1 MPSIKTI
8 KGLLKKLDFPED
20 FNNEQTAICILAMM
34 DTKPREGLLNHC
46 KCLRDGARIH
56 DIIAFA
62 KRDLRK
68 KYAENTRESIR
79 KGSMHRLVN
88 HGLAIVN
95 PDNPGR
101 ATNSGDTNY
110 ILTPE
115 FLNILEHIGSS
126 DLPAIVDS
134 WRENHK
140 SVLSKRKK
148 IDSSHQIEIVLPDG
162 DKISLSPGKH
172 NALEKEI
179 IESFV
184 AYHIPDPSFLYIGD
198 ARNKMLYSNAGLL
211 KALGIELNV
220 HNKLPD
226 IIVYSTGHNTIFA
239 IEYVTSVGPV
249 EEKRKTEIEAIFKH
263 TGKPVKC
270 ITAFLNMAAFGK
282 FSRVLAWGT
291 FAWIA
296 EEPEHLIR
304 FNGPYH

>member
-1 MPSIKTI
+1 MPSIKTMN
-8 KGLLKKLDFPED
+8 GLLKKLDFPED

-34 DTKPREGLLNHC
+34 DTKPREGLLSHC

-62 KRDLRK
+62 KRDLK
-68 KYAENTRESIR
+68 IKYAENTRESIR

-95 PDNPGR
+95 SDNPER

-115 FLNILEHIGSS
+115 FLTILDHIGSS
-126 DLPAIVDS
+126 DLTPIITD
-134 WRENHK
+134 WREKHK

-148 IDSSHQIEIVLPDG
+148 IDSAHQIEIVLPDG
-162 DKISLSPGKH
+162 NKILLSPGEH

-179 IESFV
+179 IESFIT
-184 AYHIPDPSFLYIGD
+184 YHIPDPSFLYIGD
-198 ARNKMLYSNAGLL
+198 ARNKMLYSNEELL
-211 KALGIELNV
+211 RTLDIELNV
-220 HNKLPD
+220 HNNLPD
-226 IIVYSTGHNTIFA
+226 IIVYSQEHNTIFA
-239 IEYVTSVGPV
+239 IESVTSVGPV
-249 EEKRKTEIEAIFKH
+249 EEKRKTEIEAIFEH
-263 TGKPVKC
+263 SGKPVKC
-270 ITAFLNMAAFGK
+270 ITAFLDRGTFGK

>member
-1 MPSIKTI
+1 MSSIKAI
-8 KGLLKKLDFPED
+8 NSLLKKLDFPED
-20 FNNEQTAICILAMM
+20 FNNEQTAICLLAMM

-62 KRDLRK
+62 KSDLRK

-79 KGSMHRLVN
+79 KRSMQRLVN

-95 PDNPGR
+95 PDDPER
-101 ATNSGDTNY
+101 TTNSGDTNY

-115 FLNILEHIGSS
+115 FLYILEHIGSS
-126 DLPAIVDS
+126 DLPSVIDG
-134 WRENHK
+134 WRKKHK

-148 IDSSHQIEIVLPDG
+148 IDSSHRIEIILPDRS
-162 DKISLSPGKH
+162 KISLSPGEH

-184 AYHIPDPSFLYIGD
+184 AHHIPGPSFLYIGD
-198 ARNKMLYSNAGLL
+198 ARNKMLYSNEGLL
-211 KALGIELNV
+211 KTLGIELNV

-226 IIVYSTGHNTIFA
+226 IIVYSMKLETIFA
-239 IEYVTSVGPV
+239 IEAVTSVCPV
-249 EEKRKTEIEAIFKH
+249 EEKRKTEIEAIFEH
-263 TGKPVKC
+263 IGKPVKC
-270 ITAFLNMAAFGK
+270 VTAFLDRGAFGK
-282 FSRVLAWGT
+282 YSRVLAWGT

-296 EEPEHLIR
+296 VEPEHLIR

>member
-1 MPSIKTI
+1 MLSIKTI
-8 KGLLKKLDFPED
+8 NGLLKKLDFPED
-20 FNNEQTAICILAMM
+20 FNNEQTAICILAMV

-46 KCLRDGARIH
+46 KRLRDGARIH

-62 KRDLRK
+62 KRDRRK

-95 PDNPGR
+95 PDDPER

-115 FLNILEHIGSS
+115 FLNILEQIDSS
-126 DLPAIVDS
+126 DLPSIVDD
-134 WRENHK
+134 WREKHK

-162 DKISLSPGKH
+162 NKISLSPGEH

-226 IIVYSTGHNTIFA
+226 IIVYSQEHNTIFA
-239 IEYVTSVGPV
+239 IESVTSVGPV
-249 EEKRKTEIEAIFKH
+249 EEKRKTEIETIFEH
-263 TGKPVKC
+263 SGKPVKC
-270 ITAFLNMAAFGK
+270 ITAFLDRGAFGK